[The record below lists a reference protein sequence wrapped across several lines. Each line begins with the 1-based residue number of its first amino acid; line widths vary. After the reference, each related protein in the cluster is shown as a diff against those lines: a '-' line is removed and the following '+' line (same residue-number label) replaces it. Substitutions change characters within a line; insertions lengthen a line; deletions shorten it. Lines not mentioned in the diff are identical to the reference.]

1 MSDRGFSES
10 AAVPLSTSYA
20 VLTLNGVPS
29 GASDVAD
36 QIRLG
41 LAELALTSIAG
52 GATQVT
58 WYLARDANRDEPITD
73 EITADIISGAT
84 LAAGGCAGSLNGLPF
99 VTSGGALYVAAKL
112 DAGTASAVARL
123 TWER

>member
-52 GATQVT
+52 GASQVT

-73 EITADIISGAT
+73 EITADMNQVAEGVNL
-84 LAAGGCAGSLNGLPF
+84 LAWAIDEPAHH
-99 VTSGGALYVAAKL
+99 VQIVAAF
-112 DAGTASAVARL
+112 G
-123 TWER
+123 